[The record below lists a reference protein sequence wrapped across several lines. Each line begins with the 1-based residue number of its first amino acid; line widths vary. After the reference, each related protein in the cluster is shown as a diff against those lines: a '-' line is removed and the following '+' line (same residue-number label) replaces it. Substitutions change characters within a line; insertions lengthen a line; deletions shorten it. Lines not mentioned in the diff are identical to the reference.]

1 MTSTFSTIK
10 PHLSPTHLALTSPP
24 ILPVKHWSQTSQETI
39 LISNDNNHSIQLPLA
54 GGADNGQLVYFIESI
69 SLLKNKTSTTIL
81 KGGKIDFDE
90 IILEIDQHKIAG
102 YTLADVQLLIE
113 TLSINGKQIKLKT
126 VRSGMHDFFSLLL
139 LMFIRTI
146 YIVLEGKLNII

>member
-1 MTSTFSTIK
+1 
-10 PHLSPTHLALTSPP
+10 
-24 ILPVKHWSQTSQETI
+24 VKHWSQTSQETI

-54 GGADNGQLVYFIESI
+54 GGADNGQLVYFIEPI

-113 TLSINGKQIKLKT
+113 TLSINGKQIKL
-126 VRSGMHDFFSLLL
+126 
-139 LMFIRTI
+139 
-146 YIVLEGKLNII
+146 